1 MRVAKSMFRAVLVA
15 CCFLVA
21 LPAWAAKYPDR
32 PVTLL
37 IGFRAGGAVD
47 TLSRVLAKH
56 LQKVLGQPMVI
67 KNRGGGGGA
76 VTAELLKTA
85 RPDGYTIGVFITPTV
100 ALDPYILKNGINYK
114 QFAYIAS
121 IASGRS
127 AIVARPDAPF
137 NSVHQLIAYVKAHG
151 GSMPYASQLPLDRIM
166 FKYIGRKSGVTFK
179 PLPTKGGAGVYQL
192 LFGKQVALAFSGPL
206 YQRYVKAGKIKV
218 IAATGAHR
226 SPVAPNV
233 PTLTE
238 QGYDVV
244 VRTDFIVA
252 APAGTPRAVV
262 SRLAHAVKI
271 AMASADYQKL
281 TTRLLLPATYVG
293 PQRLTRSIKASVDGY
308 RRMLA
313 AIQ

>member
-1 MRVAKSMFRAVLVA
+1 MARLIFRAVLVA
-15 CCFLVA
+15 CGFLVA
-21 LPAWAAKYPDR
+21 LPAWAGRYPDR

-37 IGFRAGGAVD
+37 IGFRAGGATD

-56 LQKVLGQPMVI
+56 LQKLLGQPMII

-85 RPDGYTIGVFITPTV
+85 PPDGYTVGVFITPTV

-121 IASGRS
+121 IARARS

-192 LFGKQVALAFSGPL
+192 LFGKQVTLAFSGPL
-206 YQRYVKAGKIKV
+206 YQRYVEAGKIKV
-218 IAATGAHR
+218 IAATGAER

-233 PTLTE
+233 PTLKQ

-252 APAGTPRAVV
+252 APAGTPRPIVR
-262 SRLAHAVKI
+262 RLAHAIKT
-271 AMASADYQKL
+271 AMASADYKKL
-281 TTRLLLPATYVG
+281 TARLLMPPTYVG
-293 PQRLTRSIKASVDGY
+293 PEQLTRSIKASVAGY

-313 AIQ
+313 VIQ